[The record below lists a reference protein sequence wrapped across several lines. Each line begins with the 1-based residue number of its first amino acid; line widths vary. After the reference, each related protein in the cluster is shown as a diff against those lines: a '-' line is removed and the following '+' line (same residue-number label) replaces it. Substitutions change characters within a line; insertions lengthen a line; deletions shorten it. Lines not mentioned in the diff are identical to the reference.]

1 MTTLLDHEDP
11 IDFIPDSREVH
22 KTITLGAAVYVPYF
36 PQNAHKIMMQANTKD
51 LRYTLDGTT
60 PSATV
65 GFHLAAEASPITIE
79 VNEHVKLQVIRE
91 ESGTILQYEI
101 GE

>member
-1 MTTLLDHEDP
+1 MTTLLDHDDAVEFSPDP
-11 IDFIPDSREVH
+11 RESH
-22 KTITLGAAVYVPYF
+22 HTITLGTAVYVPYF
-36 PQNAHKIMMQANTKD
+36 PLGARKIKMQVDTKD

-65 GFHLAAEASPITIE
+65 GFHLAAAAEPIIIE
-79 VNEHVKLQVIRE
+79 VNEKVKLQVIRE

>member
-11 IDFIPDSREVH
+11 IEFSPDLRETH
-22 KTITLGAAVYVPYF
+22 HTITLDAGVYVPYF
-36 PQNAHKIMMQANTKD
+36 PLNAHKIMMQCGTKD

-60 PSATV
+60 PTTTV
-65 GFHLAAEASPITIE
+65 GFHMKADDAPLTIE
-79 VNEHVKLQVIRE
+79 INENVKLQVIRE

>member
-1 MTTLLDHEDP
+1 MTLDIETTTFRPHPAE
-11 IDFIPDSREVH
+11 SH
-22 KTITLGAAVYVPYF
+22 QTMTLGAEVISPYF
-36 PQNAHKIMMQANTKD
+36 PPGASKIMMQAITKA

-60 PSATV
+60 PSATI
-65 GFHLAAEASPITIE
+65 GFQLAAAADPIILSI
-79 VNEHVKLQVIRE
+79 NEHTKLQVIRE

>member
-1 MTTLLDHEDP
+1 MLLDKEEVSFRPHP
-11 IDFIPDSREVH
+11 AEVH
-22 KTITLGAAVYVPYF
+22 QSMTLGAGVVSPYF
-36 PQNAHKIMMQANTKD
+36 PPGASKIMMQAITKA

-65 GFHLAAEASPITIE
+65 GFQLAAAADPIILSI
-79 VNEHVKLQVIRE
+79 NEHTKLQVIRE

>member
-11 IDFIPDSREVH
+11 IEFSPDLRETH
-22 KTITLGAAVYVPYF
+22 HTITLGAEVYVPYF
-36 PQNAHKIMMQANTKD
+36 PPNAHKIMMQCGVKD

-60 PSATV
+60 PTATV
-65 GFHLAAEASPITIE
+65 GFHMAADAAPITIE
-79 VNEHVKLQVIRE
+79 INENVKLQVIRE
-91 ESGTILQYEI
+91 EANTVLQYEI